1 MEFCYKCLSIA
12 SPTPSASLCAVPHR
26 RALSPGAEPG
36 GDHKEGGEGEPPAPA
51 RLQVGRDC
59 VHLSPQLSS
68 ACLAGITVKSFI
80 VRRERNG
87 GAAHEILRDVWKR
100 GGRERGGGGE
110 RKRQL
115 MTC

>member
-1 MEFCYKCLSIA
+1 MSVDCFSH
-12 SPTPSASLCAVPHR
+12 SLCLALCCSSSSGFKPWG
-26 RALSPGAEPG
+26 RAG

-100 GGRERGGGGE
+100 GGRERGGGGG